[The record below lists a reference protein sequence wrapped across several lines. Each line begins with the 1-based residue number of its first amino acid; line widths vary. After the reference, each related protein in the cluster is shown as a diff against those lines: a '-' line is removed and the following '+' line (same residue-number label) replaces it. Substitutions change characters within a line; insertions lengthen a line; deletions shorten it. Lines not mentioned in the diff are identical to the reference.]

1 MGQFVR
7 SLPLVSAQCLPIINN
22 SYLSCPD
29 LCHRFKMA
37 PHEQDSIPTE
47 AIAAPSFKI
56 VGTAMEIPLVNE
68 AVEAATKLHNEAVT
82 YPYVNQVET
91 ILGGLITKAEDTI
104 SPCVSETI
112 SSKVHTTAAQL
123 DTLACTGLDQV
134 TAQVPALKLP
144 TGELATATTTATLTL
159 ANTVLNYV
167 LQYKVARL
175 LATVFTVVLGLCI
188 KGVEAGVGLL
198 EGKADMCPATINTV
212 VGVVKPIIGHVGAL
226 KSFLEEH
233 VKANTPVD
241 LVKPVEEEKPKEE

>member
-1 MGQFVR
+1 MGTVR
-7 SLPLVSAQCLPIINN
+7 SISSHHQQLN
-22 SYLSCPD
+22 SYLSSPD

-47 AIAAPSFKI
+47 AIATPSFKI
-56 VGTAMEIPLVNE
+56 VGKAMEIPLVND
-68 AVEAATKLHNEAVT
+68 AVEAATKLHNEAVA

-91 ILGGLITKAEDTI
+91 IIGGLITKAEDTI
-104 SPCVSETI
+104 TPCVSETI
-112 SSKVHTTAAQL
+112 SSKVQTTAAQL

-144 TGELATATTTATLTL
+144 TGEPATAPTTATLTL

-175 LATVFTVVLGLCI
+175 LVTVFTVVLGLGI
-188 KGVEAGVGLL
+188 KGLEAGVGLL
-198 EGKADMCPATINTV
+198 EVKAEMCPATITTV
-212 VGVVKPIIGHVGAL
+212 VGVVKSIIGHVEAL

-233 VKANTPVD
+233 VKGNTPAD